1 MEEIK
6 EIDEKDLRELL
17 SQKKYKELRETLSEM
32 NTADIAAIMDEMED
46 EDSLRIFRILNNT
59 SSPPCPIR
67 KHPTSSIT

>member
-46 EDSLRIFRILNNT
+46 EDSLRIFRILLT
-59 SSPPCPIR
+59 MRLTCWKKCR
-67 KHPTSSIT
+67 QM